1 MSDER
6 PIIVTIRDNSTSEIV
21 DYADTGS
28 FEDGEFQD
36 FLWSEGNYACDCN
49 RSLFFARAK
58 GLDDPDRE
66 CGEERYIIR
75 IIDASTNQ
83 IIYDEF

>member
-1 MSDER
+1 MTLVER
-6 PIIVTIRDNSTSEIV
+6 PITVKIRDNSTGEIV
-21 DYADTGS
+21 NHADTGS

-58 GLDDPDRE
+58 GVEDDPDRE
-66 CGEERYIIR
+66 CGEEQYGIR
-75 IIDASTNQ
+75 IICDGT
-83 IIYDEF
+83 IVYDEF

>member
-1 MSDER
+1 MSLVER
-6 PIIVTIRDNSTSEIV
+6 PITVKIRDNSTGEIV
-21 DYADTGS
+21 DYFAS

-58 GLDDPDRE
+58 GLDDPEDNQ
-66 CGEERYIIR
+66 CGDEKYSI
-75 IIDASTNQ
+75 Q
-83 IIYDEF
+83 ITDDCAIVYDEFEP